1 MITVQ
6 ASGRKLIEHR
16 KPECMEILDS
26 NDDGL
31 AYLADVMTAIA
42 AIVSHSENKYGPILT
57 DMILAALESDT
68 TRKAVNEGRKKAN
81 EDQTGDCP
89 GC

>member
-6 ASGRKLIEHR
+6 ASGRKLIENG
-16 KPECMEILDS
+16 KAECMEVLDS

-31 AYLADVMTAIA
+31 AYLADAMTAIA
-42 AIVSHSENKYGPILT
+42 AIMTHAENQYGPLLT
-57 DMILAALESDT
+57 DMLLQALENDT
-68 TRKAVNEGRKKAN
+68 LRKAINEGREKAN